1 MKTRKIALV
10 LVAVALSALVVFITP
25 CLAEKRVRPFNRIV
39 VMLDRSGSFKDR
51 IMEAVKKA
59 KELVDKISNIKSR
72 RNEGKDEV
80 IIISLDAIPEVI
92 WSGTKEQLD
101 DERTQNWAERFD
113 ARSDYQQCT
122 DIENG
127 FILAARELHKEPQA
141 TNLYAFV
148 FTDLINEPPAG
159 SANKCQPVTLPSL
172 PSAEFPWDAFAD
184 VEIHVLWTPINQKQA
199 WLGAIKTANLV
210 DNFRIHSE
218 SESSSVVLKAPPKAR
233 HIMSEEEREGG
244 KTKIKGFF
252 NGIGRVILYGTGGF
266 VIIALIGGI
275 LTTFLAR
282 HKRKGR

>member
-1 MKTRKIALV
+1 MKTAKIALV
-10 LVAVALSALVVFITP
+10 LVVAVSALVVLTTP

-59 KELVDKISNIKSR
+59 EELVGTISNTKSK

-101 DERTQNWAERFD
+101 NERTQNWEERFD

-127 FILAARELHKEPQA
+127 FILAAQELHKEPQA
-141 TNLYAFV
+141 TNLYAFA

-159 SANKCQPVTLPSL
+159 SAKKCQPVTLPSL
-172 PSAEFPWDAFAD
+172 PSADFPWDAFAD
-184 VEIHVLWTPINQKQA
+184 VETHVLWTPINQKQA
-199 WLGAIKTANLV
+199 WLGAIKTAKLG

-233 HIMSEEEREGG
+233 HIMSNEEREGG
-244 KTKIKGFF
+244 KTQIKGFF
-252 NGIGRVILYGTGGF
+252 NGIGRVILYGAGGF
-266 VIIALIGGI
+266 VILALIGGI
-275 LTTFLAR
+275 LTKFLAKN
-282 HKRKGR
+282 KRKGR